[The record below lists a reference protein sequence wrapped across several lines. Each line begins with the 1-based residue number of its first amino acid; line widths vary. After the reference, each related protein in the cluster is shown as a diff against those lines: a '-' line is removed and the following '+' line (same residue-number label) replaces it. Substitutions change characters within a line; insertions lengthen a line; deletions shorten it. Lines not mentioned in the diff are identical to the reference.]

1 MPDLT
6 AEILPRL
13 TQHRLPGLDLGDDFI
28 YPNYEGYSILNLS
41 GSVCSLLGVPE
52 FGASPLAEEVLAPL
66 GDGFQRVIVV
76 LVDALSFLRLRKWM
90 VDGTTPVWGRL
101 AEEGIFT
108 PLTSINPSTTASA
121 ITSLWTGA
129 GAAAHGVIG
138 YEMWLKEYS
147 VVANTILHTPMT
159 FKDDAGGLKRAGFK
173 PKEFLNKRTL
183 GMHLADHE
191 VSSYAFQHQS
201 IIRSG
206 LSQMFF
212 EDVKTRSFNT
222 QTDMWVNL
230 RRFLESNLGE
240 RMYVWVYWGQV
251 DHLSHLYGPDDER
264 AVEEFVNIST
274 SFERLFLERLSSAA
288 RRDTLIILTADHGQI
303 NTPKDP
309 NYELRNHPELE
320 RCLHILPTCENR
332 QMNLFVRPGME
343 DSVKEYFQRTWPGKF
358 IPLDPIKVLNSGLFG
373 PGEAHPRLFDRLGDM
388 MVLTRENAYLWWSSQ
403 ENFLLGRHGGLS
415 PEEMLV
421 PFLAVRLA

>member
-28 YPNYEGYSILNLS
+28 YPNYEGYSILNLP

-101 AEEGIFT
+101 AEEGLFT

-159 FKDDAGGLKRAGFK
+159 FKDDAGGLKRAGFNRK
-173 PKEFLNKRTL
+173 N
-183 GMHLADHE
+183 
-191 VSSYAFQHQS
+191 S
-201 IIRSG
+201 
-206 LSQMFF
+206 
-212 EDVKTRSFNT
+212 
-222 QTDMWVNL
+222 
-230 RRFLESNLGE
+230 
-240 RMYVWVYWGQV
+240 
-251 DHLSHLYGPDDER
+251 
-264 AVEEFVNIST
+264 ST
-274 SFERLFLERLSSAA
+274 SGRSACIWQ
-288 RRDTLIILTADHGQI
+288 T
-303 NTPKDP
+303 
-309 NYELRNHPELE
+309 
-320 RCLHILPTCENR
+320 
-332 QMNLFVRPGME
+332 
-343 DSVKEYFQRTWPGKF
+343 
-358 IPLDPIKVLNSGLFG
+358 
-373 PGEAHPRLFDRLGDM
+373 
-388 MVLTRENAYLWWSSQ
+388 TR
-403 ENFLLGRHGGLS
+403 
-415 PEEMLV
+415 
-421 PFLAVRLA
+421 LAVMRSSTRALSDLVCPRCSLRM